1 MSRTGPL
8 SPRRDRRGAR
18 RRGALSLLLSFGI
31 HLGLALILTIPGL
44 VCSPER
50 ERIGSDEID
59 VDLVQ
64 PRLAPPLE
72 TWGQL
77 GDRPGRPSAAV
88 RASQGRRRGQAQ
100 ARTEPSREA
109 RGRRVP
115 ERSPESWTVP
125 APQASARPS
134 RAEQV
139 AKAAR
144 ELEEREAKER
154 QRVEQERKRSL
165 QAKAAV
171 AGKAPRTPDQA
182 QRQRLAEAAR
192 PQRRSRLLVGVTPRL
207 AGEAGEAAAPEE
219 RSRPSRAPAD
229 DAPRLAQLPRD
240 ERSDSPLFRLTLPS
254 ERQSAAEAMPDGPA
268 PSAVLDAV
276 QREVAQREHRRQ
288 SALAA
293 SRARFAAA
301 EQQLAQLTRQTGR
314 TARCSA
320 GTYEGSAAGLGGRDA
335 QGSQEQL
342 GGKAPRWGLKF
353 YLSGRRVRN
362 SRVVRP
368 PEPLNMPSVRCKV
381 TQLSIT
387 PATVRM
393 LIETN
398 GKVGHLYLKH
408 SSGSPRFD
416 RCAMSHARKM
426 RFRPGTDEAGVP
438 LNVWINL
445 RVEPGLLTTA
455 GL

>member
-1 MSRTGPL
+1 MSLTGPR

-18 RRGALSLLLSFGI
+18 RRGALSLLLSLGI
-31 HLGLALILTIPGL
+31 HLALALIIGIPGL

-72 TWGQL
+72 TWGRL

-88 RASQGRRRGQAQ
+88 RASQGRRRGQEQ
-100 ARTEPSREA
+100 ARSAPSREA

-115 ERSPESWTVP
+115 ERSPTESWTVP
-125 APQASARPS
+125 APHAEARSS
-134 RAEQV
+134 RAEQ
-139 AKAAR
+139 AARAAR
-144 ELEEREAKER
+144 ELGEREARER
-154 QRVEQERKRSL
+154 ERTEQERK
-165 QAKAAV
+165 QAVKAA
-171 AGKAPRTPDQA
+171 AAARAPDQA
-182 QRQRLAEAAR
+182 QRQRPGSPEQKPR
-192 PQRRSRLLVGVTPRL
+192 KSRLLVGVTPRL
-207 AGEAGEAAAPEE
+207 AAEAGVSAPKEE
-219 RSRPSRAPAD
+219 RSSPSRAPSD

-254 ERQSAAEAMPDGPA
+254 EQRSAAGAVPDGPL

-276 QREVAQREHRRQ
+276 QREVAQREQKRQ

-301 EQQLAQLTRQTGR
+301 EQQLAQLTRETGR

-320 GTYEGSAAGLGGRDA
+320 GTYQGSAAGLGGRDA
-335 QGSQEQL
+335 QGSQDQL

-381 TQLSIT
+381 TRLSIT

-393 LIETN
+393 LIETD